1 MTKTQTSTAT
11 LTNPGSI
18 TIEGK
23 EYPLIITMGA
33 FLDFKARTGREAS
46 MIDSSNISDTIVF
59 IFCVAKATARRQGSD
74 FPYDS
79 PEAMADCLT
88 PDELASV
95 QM

>member
-1 MTKTQTSTAT
+1 MSKTQTNTSTPAT
-11 LTNPGSI
+11 PGKI

-23 EYPLIITMGA
+23 SYPLIITMGA
-33 FLDFKARTGREAS
+33 FLDFKSRTGREAS
-46 MIDSSNISDTIVF
+46 QIDSSNISDTIVF
-59 IFCVAKATARRQGSD
+59 IFCVAKATARRQGTE

-79 PEAMADCLT
+79 PESMADCLT